1 MLQVVGSLGRQGRR
15 PGCLN
20 SPTALGVDSQGRVLV
35 ADTGNDRVTVLAPEP
50 GEAGEGAVQGG
61 ELATGLSA
69 PGGLAV
75 SEDGRLVA
83 VADTGHNRQDLFYIF

>member
-20 SPTALGVDSQGRVLV
+20 SPAALGVDSQGRVLV

-50 GEAGEGAVQGG
+50 GEGAVQGG

>member
-1 MLQVVGSLGRQGRR
+1 MGSLGRQGRR

-20 SPTALGVDSQGRVLV
+20 SPAALGVDSQGRVLV

-61 ELATGLSA
+61 DLATGLSA

-75 SEDGRLVA
+75 SEDRRLVA